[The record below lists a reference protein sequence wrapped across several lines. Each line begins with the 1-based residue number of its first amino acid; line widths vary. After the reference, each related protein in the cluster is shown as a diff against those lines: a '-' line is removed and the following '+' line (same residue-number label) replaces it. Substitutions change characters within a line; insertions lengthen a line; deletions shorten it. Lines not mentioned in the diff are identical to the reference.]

1 MPEFSNL
8 IEILSFRASSSSLDR
23 GYTFLADGEEEQG
36 HYSFRKLDQRA
47 RTIGAFL
54 QDSGVAGKQVLL
66 LYQPSLEFIAAF
78 FGCLYAG
85 AVAVPAYPPR
95 PNRHSTRIQ
104 AIIKDAEIQIAL
116 TSSSF
121 LPKLQSQNF
130 LGSNLK
136 ELHFFATDTI
146 SDEQTTHWNM
156 PQVNKDSLAFI
167 QYTSGSTGAPKGV
180 MVSHDNL
187 IHNQRMIQ
195 HAVEHSE
202 ETVAV
207 GWVPLFH
214 DLGLVGNVL
223 QPLWLGSRCILMA
236 PTAFLQKPVRW
247 LQAISRYRGTTSG
260 GPNFAYDLC
269 VDKITPEQRMHLD
282 LTSWN
287 VAFMGAEPI
296 REGTI
301 ERFSRAFESC
311 GFHRKACYPCYGL
324 AEACLFVSGGSIGA
338 PPIIKRILEGPL
350 GHERALPSSNVALP
364 MRSFVGCGHGG
375 LDQKILIVDP
385 GSLNQCPPNEIGE
398 IWLSGPHVAKGYWN
412 RKEETVE
419 TFQAQLRETG
429 EGPYLRTG
437 DLGFMKDNELFVTG
451 RLKDL
456 IIIRGQNHYPHDIE
470 MTVETSHESLRSG
483 SGAAFSIEKDGEERL
498 VITHEIEQRFLRN
511 CEVEE
516 VVPAIRQAIAEK
528 HDLQVHAVCL
538 LKTAS
543 IPKTSS
549 GKIQRYACRQG
560 FLDGSLNVVGQWIE
574 TSVSH
579 ASPQEITI
587 QQKL

>member
-1 MPEFSNL
+1 MSEFSNL
-8 IEILSFRASSSSLDR
+8 IEILSLRAQSDSPDL
-23 GYTFLADGEEEQG
+23 GYTFLDDGEEEKE
-36 HYSFRKLDQRA
+36 HYSFKNLDQRA

-54 QDSGVAGKQVLL
+54 QDSGVGGKQVLL

-104 AIIKDAEIQIAL
+104 EIIKDAEIQIAL
-116 TSSSF
+116 TSSSL
-121 LPKLQSQNF
+121 LPKLQSKNF
-130 LGSNLK
+130 LGSNFK
-136 ELHFFATDTI
+136 ELHFFATDTM
-146 SDEQTTHWNM
+146 SDEQSLNWKM
-156 PQVNKDSLAFI
+156 PLVSEESLVFI
-167 QYTSGSTGAPKGV
+167 QYTSGSTGVPKGV
-180 MVSHDNL
+180 MVSHGNL

-195 HAVEHSE
+195 HAVEHTE
-202 ETVAV
+202 KTVAV

-223 QPLWLGSRCILMA
+223 QPLWLGGRCILMA
-236 PTAFLQKPVRW
+236 PTAFLQKPIRW

-269 VDKITPEQRMHLD
+269 VEKISPEQRTHLD

-296 REGTI
+296 RETTI
-301 ERFSRAFESC
+301 KRFSQAFESC
-311 GFHRKACYPCYGL
+311 GFHREACYPCYGL
-324 AEACLFVSGGSIGA
+324 AEASLFVSGGSIHA
-338 PPIIKRILEGPL
+338 APIIKNISESLPGDQQVS
-350 GHERALPSSNVALP
+350 PSSEVPLTVG
-364 MRSFVGCGHGG
+364 SFVGCGHGG

-385 GSLNQCPPNEIGE
+385 ESLSRCPPNEIGE
-398 IWLSGPHVAKGYWN
+398 IWVSGPNVAKGYWN
-412 RKEETVE
+412 RPEETIE
-419 TFQAQLRETG
+419 TFQARLKEIG

-437 DLGFMKDNELFVTG
+437 DLGFVQDHELFVTG

-470 MTVETSHESLRSG
+470 MTVEKSHESLRSG
-483 SGAAFSIEKDGEERL
+483 CGAAFSIEKDGEERL
-498 VITHEIEQRFLRN
+498 VITHEIEQRFLRT

-516 VVPAIRQAIAEK
+516 VVPAIRQTIAEK
-528 HDLQVHAVCL
+528 HDLQVYAVCL

-549 GKIQRYACRQG
+549 GKIQRYACQQG
-560 FLDGSLNVVGQWIE
+560 YLDGSLNVVGQWRE
-574 TSVSH
+574 TSGNRP
-579 ASPQEITI
+579 SPQETTS
-587 QQKL
+587 QQ